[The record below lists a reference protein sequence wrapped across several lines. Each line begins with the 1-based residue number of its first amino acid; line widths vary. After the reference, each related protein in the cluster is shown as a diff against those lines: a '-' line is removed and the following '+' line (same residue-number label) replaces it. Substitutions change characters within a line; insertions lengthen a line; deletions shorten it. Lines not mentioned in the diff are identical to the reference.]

1 MSERTPLSERTLWI
15 TACVLWMVSSGLLLV
30 VSARDGD
37 VVGMVS
43 GILFLAGVVLF
54 VIPLVRA
61 DDPD

>member
-1 MSERTPLSERTLWI
+1 M
-15 TACVLWMVSSGLLLV
+15 LWMVSSGLLLV